1 MPNDIANNM
10 VDTIHELEKELKE
23 TQNLLKEAVSSL
35 YFNFHY
41 ASKAEIRLCYCDKCM
56 NDSSC
61 SKDIDKCI
69 DNCKFVWWKRD
80 EYLKLLKL

>member
-10 VDTIHELEKELKE
+10 VDTIHELEKKLKE

-41 ASKAEIRLCYCDKCM
+41 ASKAEIRLCYCDK
-56 NDSSC
+56 
-61 SKDIDKCI
+61 
-69 DNCKFVWWKRD
+69 
-80 EYLKLLKL
+80 